1 MELIQTI
8 RLGYDK
14 LKPNKNKIILV
25 IMDVKA
31 NSHGLNFVLVE
42 AFPKGEVGA
51 VYLARIKG
59 VLRSKGK

>member
-1 MELIQTI
+1 
-8 RLGYDK
+8 

-25 IMDVKA
+25 IMDVNA